1 MYTLTGKVVATN
13 RLTNINTMISTYALS
28 IPDDDILRDDDS
40 PIEGDAVIGNTDAD
54 EEDKIDDGADSLL
67 EE

>member
-13 RLTNINTMISTYALS
+13 RLTNINTMISTHALS
-28 IPDDDILRDDDS
+28 VPDDDILRDDDS
-40 PIEGDAVIGNTDAD
+40 PIEGDVVIGNTDTD
-54 EEDKIDDGADSLL
+54 EEEKVDDGADSL

>member
-28 IPDDDILRDDDS
+28 VPDDDILRDDDS
-40 PIEGDAVIGNTDAD
+40 PIEGDVVIGNTDTD
-54 EEDKIDDGADSLL
+54 EEEKVDDGADSL